1 MDEGLVMLPS
11 RFDIP
16 SVETAVSEVA
26 ESNLYGAIEEYSLQL
41 SQSIQRRDVEK
52 MVLSGGVLVNL
63 MRRNADLLNDKV
75 VGGDV
80 SRPTAESVD

>member
-1 MDEGLVMLPS
+1 MLPS

-16 SVETAVSEVA
+16 SVETAVSDVA

-41 SQSIQRRDVEK
+41 SKSIQRRDVEK
-52 MVLSGGVLVNL
+52 MILVGGVLVTL

-80 SRPTAESVD
+80 SRPTA